1 MTTPVRPERIV
12 LHKFQEAIVFSSWGF
27 LLLGSP
33 MLVAYGLQ
41 AHAPWY
47 YFALLLPF
55 MAAFVYIPG
64 GIGAIACMLLV
75 HRLARARR
83 HLRGRGQRCWWSRP
97 R

>member
-1 MTTPVRPERIV
+1 M

-41 AHAPWY
+41 AGAPWY

-55 MAAFVYIPG
+55 MAGVHLHSRRAGGDLCACCSCIAWRAVRRQFV
-64 GIGAIACMLLV
+64 A
-75 HRLARARR
+75 LA
-83 HLRGRGQRCWWSRP
+83 
-97 R
+97 